1 MPRFCGSKL
10 SQIHC
15 DHLRSKTFYYYLI
28 KILRKRFDLCLA
40 ESELISLKIINY
52 LESKLQGERR
62 YNQLIVPA
70 HTPKKSRK
78 AARSFPVRLTYYDL
92 SDIEV
97 EEFFGKNGVRYNR
110 ILRYFEEGFSQGAV
124 FRTTQICHI
133 TGVSRSMVSK
143 IIRYYR
149 DEGVRL
155 LLRGQQSKIFDGIY
169 RDCRATELFLSGIKE
184 EIVLQRLIMSK
195 AMLNKALEELSL
207 IGKLSIR
214 EFSPMKISEVTIYPL
229 SKILDYLC
237 IWQRYR
243 ASSLLPE
250 VEIESNEYI
259 EEYGKAISKESL
271 SLELSR
277 DHDFTV
283 GAMRLFFKE
292 IEDLSAEMS
301 GACLLDNQVIYYAVS
316 EDVGAGH
323 PLSEC
328 KLVHVVLTIFTEDE
342 DHAYLGDASPSVQK
356 SKTRILKENRITR
369 LSIESKHQLGLLS
382 IEDISYLTGLHRV
395 SISVILKGLRSR
407 GIEPPLRG
415 VQKDIGKGLSH
426 EVKAIEYFL
435 CGYSLDIIAS
445 RLHHGLDQL
454 IMYQQRFKRVMLLH
468 EDGYSPTMISVLS
481 GLSQHKIDNLLVLYE
496 KYKDKPEYKQKLSW
510 IRNLGGIRKKNGGSN
525 GYNIQLPL

>member
-1 MPRFCGSKL
+1 MPRFCGAKL
-10 SQIHC
+10 SQIHS

-40 ESELISLKIINY
+40 ESEEISRRILVY
-52 LESKLQGERR
+52 LDSKLNGERR
-62 YNQLIVPA
+62 YNQIIVTA
-70 HTPKKSRK
+70 HSPKESRR
-78 AARSFPVRLTYYDL
+78 AVSSFQVRLTYYDL
-92 SDIEV
+92 ADIEV

-110 ILRYFEEGFSQGAV
+110 LLRYFEEGYSQGAV
-124 FRTTQICHI
+124 FRTPQLCRIS
-133 TGVSRSMVSK
+133 GVSRSMVSK

-149 DEGVRL
+149 DEGVRI

-169 RDCRATELFLSGIKE
+169 RDCRATELFLSGVKE
-184 EIVLQRLIMSK
+184 ELVYKRLIMSK
-195 AMLNKALEELSL
+195 EMLNRALQELSL
-207 IGKLSIR
+207 IGNLSER
-214 EFSPMKISEVTIYPL
+214 GFSHRKISEVTIYPL
-229 SKILDYLC
+229 SKILDYLLV
-237 IWQRYR
+237 WQAYQV
-243 ASSLLPE
+243 SSLLPE

-271 SLELSR
+271 SRELSR

-292 IEDLSAEMS
+292 IEDLSSEMS
-301 GACLLDNQVIYYAVS
+301 GADLLDNQVLYYAVS

-328 KLVHVVLTIFTEDE
+328 KLVPVVLTIYEE
-342 DHAYLGDASPSVQK
+342 NESIKYLGDHAPSVQK
-356 SKTRILKENRITR
+356 TKTRILKENKITR
-369 LSIESKHQLGLLS
+369 LSIESKKQFGLLS

-395 SISVILKGLRSR
+395 SISLILKGLRAR

-435 CGYSLDIIAS
+435 SGYSLDIIAS

-496 KYKDKPEYKQKLSW
+496 KYKDKPEYQQKLSW
-510 IRNLGGIRKKNGGSN
+510 IRNLGKKRKKNGGIN
-525 GYNIQLPL
+525 GHSL